1 VESEAL
7 NKLIGVRK
15 RATSLALVFIA
26 LFILLSLMTFS
37 GGDLV
42 ETHWPAAESLSNVC
56 GKIGAVLASWLMTH
70 FGYASYFAAALAVGF
85 AVRCLMKRDRI
96 DAWMGIVGGIVML
109 VGAASAAQLVGP
121 STTQMPG
128 SGGIVGI
135 EVSAMLVRYF
145 GSFGS
150 WLITVLLFTLG
161 GLLMS
166 ADELTIW
173 ASKHATG
180 SVRGWLTAYRE
191 RQAAASA
198 SAAATAAAAPPI
210 KIAKPPI
217 KTGKQAPKLTPPAV
231 PKTAVATAPAK
242 AEADEKAK
250 TKEERLPPIATHS
263 PSKTKSAIDKIAVV
277 PSQVVGGNY
286 ELPPLSMLDP
296 VVPFDEKALE
306 ASIRE
311 NSSVLERTLSEFGIG
326 ARVVGIERGPAV
338 TRYEISLAAGIKVNK
353 IVGLSDD
360 IAMAVKAPSVRVVAP
375 IPGRSTVGVEV
386 PNPIKEIVQMIELMT
401 CDEYQGKK
409 DKFIL
414 PILLGK
420 DASGTPIVSDL
431 ARMPHLLIAGAT
443 GSGKSVC
450 LSSIILTLMMHHRPE
465 DVRLILV
472 EPKMVDLGMFER
484 IPHLLTPVVTD
495 MKRAPYVLEWATK
508 QMDDRYDM
516 LARVG
521 VRHITQYNKLGD
533 EGIRE
538 RLGDE
543 YSEDETPSHMPYI
556 VVIVDELADMM
567 MVAAKEVEV
576 YITRLAQK
584 SRAVGIHI
592 ILATQRPSV
601 DVITGL
607 IKSNLPTRISF
618 QTTSKVDSRTILDRN
633 GADKLLGC
641 GDLLFIP
648 PGTSEMV
655 RVQGTYCSDKE
666 IKSIV
671 KFVRQQGDP
680 AYLMNVKQ
688 LGRDKEGDG
697 TSKVEYGSDDLYDD
711 ACRIVLES
719 GRGSVSLLQRKLE
732 IGYTRS
738 ARLVDM
744 MAEEGIVGAYKGSK
758 AREVVMSIEEWE
770 EKRGIPPEERTKTRD
785 VDDDGQSYTDTLA
798 DDD

>member
-1 VESEAL
+1 MESEAL

-15 RATSLALVFIA
+15 RATSLALAFIA
-26 LFILLSLMTFS
+26 LFILLSLVTFS

-56 GKIGAVLASWLMTH
+56 GRIGAVLANWLMTH

-109 VGAASAAQLVGP
+109 VAAAAAAQLIGP
-121 STTQMPG
+121 NTTHMPG

-135 EVSAMLVRYF
+135 EVSATLVRYF

-150 WLITVLLFTLG
+150 WLVAVLFFTLG

-180 SVRGWLTAYRE
+180 RVRGWLTAHRE
-191 RQAAASA
+191 RQAAASPA
-198 SAAATAAAAPPI
+198 IAPPI
-210 KIAKPPI
+210 KTSKPPI
-217 KTGKQAPKLTPPAV
+217 KTGKRAVKLAPPAV
-231 PKTAVATAPAK
+231 SPSPTAAKTAVATAPAK
-242 AEADEKAK
+242 TGEAEGDGQDD
-250 TKEERLPPIATHS
+250 ERLPPLAAHS

-277 PSQVVGGNY
+277 PSQVVGADY

-296 VVPFDEKALE
+296 VEPFDEKALE

-326 ARVVGIERGPAV
+326 ARVVGIERGPSV
-338 TRYEISLAAGIKVNK
+338 TRYEMALAAGIKVNK

-401 CDEYQGKK
+401 CDEYQGQK
-409 DKFIL
+409 DQFIL
-414 PILLGK
+414 PVLLGK

-450 LSSIILTLMMHHRPE
+450 LSSIILTIMMHHRPE
-465 DVRLILV
+465 HVRLILV
-472 EPKMVDLGMFER
+472 DPKMVDLGMFER

-521 VRHITQYNKLGD
+521 VRHITQYNKLGE

-538 RLGDE
+538 RLGD
-543 YSEDETPSHMPYI
+543 
-556 VVIVDELADMM
+556 
-567 MVAAKEVEV
+567 
-576 YITRLAQK
+576 
-584 SRAVGIHI
+584 G
-592 ILATQRPSV
+592 
-601 DVITGL
+601 
-607 IKSNLPTRISF
+607 
-618 QTTSKVDSRTILDRN
+618 
-633 GADKLLGC
+633 
-641 GDLLFIP
+641 
-648 PGTSEMV
+648 
-655 RVQGTYCSDKE
+655 
-666 IKSIV
+666 
-671 KFVRQQGDP
+671 
-680 AYLMNVKQ
+680 
-688 LGRDKEGDG
+688 LGRR
-697 TSKVEYGSDDLYDD
+697 V
-711 ACRIVLES
+711 
-719 GRGSVSLLQRKLE
+719 
-732 IGYTRS
+732 
-738 ARLVDM
+738 
-744 MAEEGIVGAYKGSK
+744 
-758 AREVVMSIEEWE
+758 
-770 EKRGIPPEERTKTRD
+770 
-785 VDDDGQSYTDTLA
+785 
-798 DDD
+798 